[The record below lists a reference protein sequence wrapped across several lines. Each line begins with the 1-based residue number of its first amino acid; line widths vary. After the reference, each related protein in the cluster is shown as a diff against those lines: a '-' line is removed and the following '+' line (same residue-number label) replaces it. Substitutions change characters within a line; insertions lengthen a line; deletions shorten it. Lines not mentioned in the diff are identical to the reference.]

1 MKLRDVQTH
10 PTHLTFPAF
19 PFLDMS
25 ETAESIPL
33 TEQENPRT
41 AQISSLA
48 TEEILRLMNEEDAR
62 VANAVGQVLT
72 DVTRA
77 VEVIVDRLRAG
88 GRLFYLGTGT
98 SGRLGVLD
106 AAEIPPTF
114 GVSPE
119 MIQAII
125 AGGYEACYRAVE
137 ASEDDAAAGARDLD
151 ARGFAKQDVLV
162 GIAASGRTPYTVGAV
177 RHARELGAFTVAI
190 TCAPDSPIT
199 TSAEVSIVPVV
210 GPEVIAGST
219 RLKAGTAQKLVLN
232 MISTATMIRLGY
244 VTGNRMTNVQTRN
257 VKLRARAERILVA
270 EAGLDEKSAS
280 KTLDAAEGNLPV
292 ALVIAITGCDPAAA
306 REALAASSGVVLKA
320 VEVLRG

>member
-1 MKLRDVQTH
+1 MPNVAD
-10 PTHLTFPAF
+10 
-19 PFLDMS
+19 
-25 ETAESIPL
+25 SIPL

-41 AQISSLA
+41 AQISSLP
-48 TEEILRLMNEEDAR
+48 TEAILRLMNEEDAR
-62 VANAVGQVLT
+62 VAEAIAQVLPEISW
-72 DVTRA
+72 A
-77 VEVIVDRLRAG
+77 VDGIVARLRTG

-106 AAEIPPTF
+106 AAECPPTF

-119 MIQAII
+119 LVQAII

-137 ASEDDAAAGARDLD
+137 ASEDDAQAGAHDLD
-151 ARGFAKQDVLV
+151 ARSFTEQDALV

-177 RHARELGAFTVAI
+177 AHARRLGALTIAI

-199 TSAEVSIVPVV
+199 AAAEISIVPTV

-219 RLKAGTAQKLVLN
+219 RLKAGTAQKMVLN

-257 VKLRARAERILVA
+257 VKLRARALRILQS
-270 EAGLDEKSAS
+270 EAGLKEENAIKILESANGDLS
-280 KTLDAAEGNLPV
+280 V
-292 ALVIAITGCDPAAA
+292 ALVMSKSGRSKAEAQAALAEAA
-306 REALAASSGVVLKA
+306 RVIGSAIDSL
-320 VEVLRG
+320 

>member
-1 MKLRDVQTH
+1 MPSVAD
-10 PTHLTFPAF
+10 
-19 PFLDMS
+19 
-25 ETAESIPL
+25 SIPL

-41 AQISSLA
+41 AQITSLT

-62 VANAVGQVLT
+62 VADAIAQVLPEIS
-72 DVTRA
+72 RA
-77 VEVIVDRLRAG
+77 VDGIVARLSTG

-106 AAEIPPTF
+106 AAECPPTF

-119 MIQAII
+119 MVQAII

-137 ASEDDAAAGARDLD
+137 ASEDDAEAGARDLA
-151 ARGFAKQDVLV
+151 ARGFTGQDVLV

-177 RHARELGAFTVAI
+177 EHARQLGALTLAI
-190 TCAPDSPIT
+190 TCVPDSPIT
-199 TSAEVSIVPVV
+199 AAAEVSMVPVV

-219 RLKAGTAQKLVLN
+219 RLKAGTAQKMVLN

-257 VKLRARAERILVA
+257 VKLRARALRILQLEV
-270 EAGLDEKSAS
+270 GLDEEAA
-280 KTLDAAEGNLPV
+280 TEILDWANGNLAV
-292 ALVIAITGCDPAAA
+292 ALVMSKTGASLDSAESALEKA
-306 REALAASSGVVLKA
+306 RGVVNEAVNFIRKA
-320 VEVLRG
+320 S